1 MIELTNWLMVFLRA
15 SSMLAVFP
23 IFSARN
29 FPVQLRLALGALLAG
44 MVAATMPADAVQA
57 TDFWGL
63 AGQMAVEVGLGLL
76 IGFVGRMVFF
86 MLEIA
91 GSVISTEIGL
101 TIPPGFNP
109 LDDMQMSAAASMLYY
124 LAAMLWLSL
133 DMHHWMLIAFQK
145 TYKYLPIGSAHFS
158 QALLSDMIARTG
170 GIFIVALQ
178 MAAPLLAVSFI
189 ISIVFAV
196 LGRAAAGR
204 LECVWVDAGFDVAA
218 HHELYAPVARGHAA
232 RGPGVALAPEKFS
245 HERSSRRED
254 REGHEQ
260 APGRGA

>member
-44 MVAATMPADAVQA
+44 MVAATLPAGAVQA

-63 AGQMAVEVGLGLL
+63 AGQMAVEVGLGLI
-76 IGFVGRMVFF
+76 IGFACRMVFF

-91 GSVISTEIGL
+91 GNVISTEIGL
-101 TIPPGFNP
+101 SIPPGLNP
-109 LDDMQMSAAASMLYY
+109 LDDMQMTAAASMLYY

-145 TYKYLPIGSAHFS
+145 TYKYLPIGSGHLS
-158 QALLSDMIARTG
+158 QALVTDMVARTG
-170 GIFIVALQ
+170 GIFVVALQ

-189 ISIVFAV
+189 ISLIFAV
-196 LGRAAAGR
+196 LGRAVPQMNVFSESFAVRPLVGLSVFGLTLDLMSQHIMNYMR
-204 LECVWVDAGFDVAA
+204 QLPEDMLRVAQ
-218 HHELYAPVARGHAA
+218 
-232 RGPGVALAPEKFS
+232 AL
-245 HERSSRRED
+245 H
-254 REGHEQ
+254 
-260 APGRGA
+260 